1 MKGLQFTKQTST
13 VALIFFT
20 VYFVYGI
27 FYTPLVQF
35 LVALSV
41 GGIAYGISDSYEVA
55 TIALLAI
62 NYLFPIV
69 FRPAEVN
76 GYEGFV
82 SQENPKPKPTEISGR
97 VSSLKVQ
104 GVGSKMTEGFEDA
117 EEVDMT
123 ISETK
128 KKSVNS
134 EATVAKSTPASAGAD
149 AETEM
154 PQSQDLEKMAAMMQ
168 TMMKTMN
175 STGASASVGT
185 KAKPSAPSAHDA
197 PAAKKISEDNIPPA
211 YQPATA
217 TETFQS
223 SQKESVQKEAPGLF
237 KLGQIPT
244 DVKGGHHIDAGTT
257 VMNAINALKPD
268 QIKAMTMDTKQLID
282 TQKSLMGMLQTF
294 QPMVHEGK
302 QMMETFQEMFSPA
315 MGSLNAASAAVGGSK

>member
-62 NYLFPIV
+62 NYLFPIF
-69 FRPAEVN
+69 FRPAPVS

-82 SQENPKPKPTEISGR
+82 SQEDAKPKEISGR

-134 EATVAKSTPASAGAD
+134 EATVAKSVPADASVGAGA
-149 AETEM
+149 EM
-154 PQSQDLEKMAAMMQ
+154 PQSQGHSPSREQGSQDLEKMAAMMQ

-175 STGASASVGT
+175 SAGASKASE
-185 KAKPSAPSAHDA
+185 PSAPTGAYDA
-197 PAAKKISEDNIPPA
+197 PAAKKISENNVPPA
-211 YQPATA
+211 HQPATA

-223 SQKESVQKEAPGLF
+223 SQKETPGLF

-315 MGSLNAASAAVGGSK
+315 MGSLNAASAAVK

>member
-82 SQENPKPKPTEISGR
+82 SQENPKSKPTEISGR

-134 EATVAKSTPASAGAD
+134 EATVAKSTPASAGA
-149 AETEM
+149 EEEM

-175 STGASASVGT
+175 STGASASV
-185 KAKPSAPSAHDA
+185 KPSAPTGAYDA

-223 SQKESVQKEAPGLF
+223 SQKEAPGLF